1 MCCSPYHWGESNPAH
16 LLNLQALVVVGGR
29 GFDNIVSSVVTLL
42 PEATAWTPLASLPF
56 SLWHAKASIVGGRIR
71 VTGGWDES
79 SQVSE
84 VEIEK

>member
-56 SLWHAKASIVGGRIR
+56 ALWHAKASIVGGRIR